1 MLTALQVHVMY
12 YVRMNAQHI
21 GASLLLISLYC
32 TSYLFAMNTYVLAC
46 MFYLPVGTTPEHMA
60 KIAWKNHRHSVNNP
74 YSQFRDEYTL
84 DQIKASKT
92 VHGPLTKLQCW

>member
-12 YVRMNAQHI
+12 YVHMNAQHS
-21 GASLLLISLYC
+21 GASLLSIFLYC
-32 TSYLFAMNTYVLAC
+32 TSYLFAMNILAC
-46 MFYLPVGTTPEHMA
+46 MFYLSAGTTPEHMA